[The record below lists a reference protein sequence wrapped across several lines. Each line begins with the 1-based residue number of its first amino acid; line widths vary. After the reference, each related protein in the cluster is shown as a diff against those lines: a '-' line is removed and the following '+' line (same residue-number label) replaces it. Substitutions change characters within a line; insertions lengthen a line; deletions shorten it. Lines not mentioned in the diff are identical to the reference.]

1 MHSHCDSR
9 NDYDKRVPVGVSSC
23 LLGQTVRFDGGH
35 KQDSYVSDTLSR
47 YFDFVPVCPEVGIG
61 LGTPRKTLRLM
72 SIAEQPRALVNGSPD
87 NDVTDA
93 LAEYGERMAKKM
105 THLRGYIFKKASPSC
120 GMERVKVYDS
130 NNVPKKAGVGIYA
143 RALMRALP
151 LLPVEEEGR
160 LTDSVL
166 REQFIERVYVYDRW
180 QTMVGDGITAHKL
193 VEFHSAHKLLIMAHS
208 QVHYRRLG
216 QLVARAG
223 CGDLASLAQCYI
235 TELMQAL
242 QQRVTRNRHANVLH
256 HLSGYFKRNLT
267 GSDKSELCA
276 LIDAYR
282 LGQVPL
288 VVPMTMFRHYLRRF
302 PTAYVSLQYYLEP
315 HPESLGLRNSI

>member
-1 MHSHCDSR
+1 MYAYSENR
-9 NDYDKRVPVGVSSC
+9 NDYRKRIPVGVSSC
-23 LLGQTVRFDGGH
+23 LLGQAVRFDGGH
-35 KQDSYVSDTLSR
+35 KRNTYVTDTLSQ

-61 LGTPRKTLRLM
+61 LGTPRKTLRLVG
-72 SIAEQPRALVNGSPD
+72 IAEQPRAVVNGSLGSD
-87 NDVTDA
+87 FTEA
-93 LAEYGERMAKKM
+93 LAEYGERMANNLA
-105 THLRGYIFKKASPSC
+105 HLCGYIFKNASPSC
-120 GMERVKVYDS
+120 GTERVKVYDS

-143 RALMRALP
+143 RAIMHALP

-160 LTDSVL
+160 LMDSAL

-180 QTMVGDGITAHKL
+180 RNMVSDGLTAHKF
-193 VEFHSAHKLLIMAHS
+193 VEFHTAHKLLIMAHS
-208 QVHYRRLG
+208 QVHYRNLG

-223 CGDLASLAQCYI
+223 CADLASLAQCYI

-242 QQRVTRNRHANVLH
+242 KQRVTRKRHANVLH
-256 HLSGYFKRNLT
+256 HLSGYLKHHLT

-282 LGQVPL
+282 LGQIPL

-302 PTAYVSLQYYLEP
+302 PSAYVSLQYYLEP
-315 HPESLGLRNSI
+315 HPESLGLRNAI